1 MGATLTDGR
10 TWSPVFGMQNVV
22 SVELANRVEGRRD
35 PHNARSIAT
44 ARREHRTVIAQHAGF
59 HDLYAPIGRDTE
71 LLLVTGPFLIGRPS
85 STEMSNRWRWLTGT
99 NARAADPE
107 FAHYLAL
114 TLATATFEGPMLDVL
129 QRFVETFCRVL
140 SGEDD
145 TDSLEVTGA
154 ALRKKLSVV
163 RLVDR
168 SFEAAAEM
176 VDEHTSRAWTSPHW
190 EEHLRFLGAQRLPSH
205 AIVGLISGR
214 QDDLD
219 PIEQILRC
227 DALQRASVDLARK
240 NRRRGGGQSR

>member
-1 MGATLTDGR
+1 
-10 TWSPVFGMQNVV
+10 
-22 SVELANRVEGRRD
+22 
-35 PHNARSIAT
+35 
-44 ARREHRTVIAQHAGF
+44 
-59 HDLYAPIGRDTE
+59 
-71 LLLVTGPFLIGRPS
+71 
-85 STEMSNRWRWLTGT
+85 MSNRWRWLTGT

-140 SGEDD
+140 SGQDD

-214 QDDLD
+214 RMISI
-219 PIEQILRC
+219 PSSRSCAAMRC
-227 DALQRASVDLARK
+227 RGPRSISPARSAAWWRAKSGTTVSCSSSIHRPRVRAFSASWSTWPSAPAGWLAASVS
-240 NRRRGGGQSR
+240 RRTWG